1 MGGLPQDEHIFC
13 NNFEVQFQDVGV
25 VDVISVSPITIG
37 YPAID
42 ATPGN
47 YVAEKQFIP
56 GRPTYGDITFT
67 GATHADG
74 IKPVSDWVAQAYKG
88 NISRKQVTV
97 NLKNQ
102 NQEVARTYNLFETL
116 PIYWNTVDL
125 GSQGSNNTLQWTLT
139 IRVQRI
145 EMA

>member
-1 MGGLPQDEHIFC
+1 MGKLAQDEHIFC
-13 NNFEVQFQDVGV
+13 NNFEVQFQAATVP
-25 VDVISVSPITIG
+25 DVISVSPITIAF
-37 YPAID
+37 PAID

-47 YVAEKQFIP
+47 YVAEKQYIP

-74 IKPVSDWVAQAYKG
+74 IKPIAEWVKNAYKG
-88 NISRKQVTV
+88 QTSRKQVTV
-97 NLKNQ
+97 LLKNQ
-102 NQEVARTYNLFETL
+102 DQQVARTYNLLETL
-116 PIYWNTVDL
+116 PIYWNVVDL
-125 GSQGSNNTLQWTLT
+125 GSQGANNTLQWTLT

>member
-1 MGGLPQDEHIFC
+1 MGKLAQDEHIFC
-13 NNFEVQFQDVGV
+13 NNFEVQFQNDVVPDV
-25 VDVISVSPITIG
+25 VSVSPITIAF
-37 YPAID
+37 PAID

-74 IKPVSDWVAQAYKG
+74 IKPILAWVKDAYNGKTA
-88 NISRKQVTV
+88 RKQISVA
-97 NLKNQ
+97 LKNQ
-102 NQEVARTYNLFETL
+102 DQQVARTFNLFEVL
-116 PIYWNTVDL
+116 PVYWNTVDL
-125 GSQGSNNTLQWTLT
+125 GSQGANNTLQWTLT
-139 IRVQRI
+139 VRVQRI

>member
-1 MGGLPQDEHIFC
+1 MGALPQDQHIFC
-13 NNFEVQFQDVGV
+13 NNFEVQFQSAV
-25 VDVISVSPITIG
+25 VPDVISVSPITISF
-37 YPAID
+37 PAID

-56 GRPTYGDITFT
+56 GRPQYGDITFT

-74 IKPVSDWVAQAYKG
+74 IKPVSDWVKDAYKG
-88 NISRKQVTV
+88 NTSRKQITV
-97 NLKNQ
+97 VLKNQ
-102 NQEVARTYNLFETL
+102 DQQPARTYNLFETL
-116 PIYWNTVDL
+116 PISWDVCDL
-125 GSQGSNNTLQWTLT
+125 GSQGSNNTLQWRLT